1 MPGLCLIAKKSF
13 FSMGGRARES
23 HIKLVTGR
31 IPSYRPG
38 THLGGDRTTPPGPT
52 APGGDAMR
60 CGGSWGRAADGASPP
75 DGRDSAAGNHC
86 RSHSFFARK
95 QKQKPKNPN
104 KTNQQKKI
112 TAAATRSFQGRK
124 KKKGKNAISAQRENA
139 LAFRQNDAIHVRL
152 RLGACSVLS
161 EGAAR
166 RVCPGASKRQAAR
179 QELIGDGG
187 GEGAAV
193 GHGELIREQ
202 IQSQA
207 WRGLANEPQV
217 PCSGFQT

>member
-1 MPGLCLIAKKSF
+1 MRCDAAGA
-13 FSMGGRARES
+13 GAG
-23 HIKLVTGR
+23 
-31 IPSYRPG
+31 
-38 THLGGDRTTPPGPT
+38 PPTELPRPT
-52 APGGDAMR
+52 AGTVLQEIT
-60 CGGSWGRAADGASPP
+60 AAAT
-75 DGRDSAAGNHC
+75 
-86 RSHSFFARK
+86 RSLQENKNKNQKTLTK
-95 QKQKPKNPN
+95 QTN
-104 KTNQQKKI
+104 KKKI
-112 TAAATRSFQGRK
+112 TAAATRSFQGGEK